1 MPKNKGKPNIS
12 ENRNY
17 ACVYFD
23 MYASCPFGCKVALLF
38 PTMYN
43 FVWCIYLYN
52 RGMLTKLINL
62 KNKDTVCKI
71 ASRYLTFKIFVLW
84 FSCFFSVA

>member
-1 MPKNKGKPNIS
+1 MFKNKGKLNIL

-23 MYASCPFGCKVALLF
+23 MYVSCFFGCKVVLLF
-38 PTMYN
+38 LIMYN

-52 RGMLTKLINL
+52 RGMLIKLINL
-62 KNKDTVCKI
+62 KNKDIVCKI
-71 ASRYLTFKIFVLW
+71 VFRYFIFKIFVFW
-84 FSCFFSVA
+84 FSCFFL